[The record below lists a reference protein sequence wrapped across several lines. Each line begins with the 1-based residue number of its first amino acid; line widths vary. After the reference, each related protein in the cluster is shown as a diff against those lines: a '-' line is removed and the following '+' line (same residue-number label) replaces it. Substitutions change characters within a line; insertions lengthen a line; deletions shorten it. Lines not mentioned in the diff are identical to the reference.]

1 MRGGLT
7 HDSVLTTCLMW
18 QVDDFDW
25 LKAQQSPH
33 WSVIPEDERKTYVI
47 GE

>member
-1 MRGGLT
+1 
-7 HDSVLTTCLMW
+7 MW

-33 WSVIPEDERKTYVI
+33 WSVLPEAERRDASLSVQPEEEGATPAAV

>member
-1 MRGGLT
+1 
-7 HDSVLTTCLMW
+7 MW

-33 WSVIPEDERKTYVI
+33 WSILAEDERRAAFDFSAAA
-47 GE
+47 GEPPAADN